1 MSHKKII
8 ISLLLLFLVSGIVA
22 QKTVVLE
29 KIRCQSFNVPLT
41 TYLRDN
47 EVKKNIASQLNNTL
61 LQQRLLPL
69 SDTTTVNIEFL
80 PLGKEIKNV
89 KPDFTDTDA
98 SHLHLYIDF
107 FEVEPFS
114 FFSQTAN
121 SYPPDSNMLKKA
133 GTVLMIKAMLLR
145 PDKTVAFNEELSII
159 ISPANTPGIGTI
171 YENGIV
177 YGDLAI
183 TPKSFTELVKSA
195 VAFLFNPKNESAV
208 VEMSIK
214 PAFFSDNYIL
224 PKTYKQPR
232 LYVNTIKEV
241 STYNYQG
248 KGEMIRFG
256 QPVYNE
262 ILIKGKKAL
271 TYPGD
276 LTKAIKSTW
285 HYSSSDFVFLQQ
297 ESRDVL
303 RDKNYTLQLV
313 THVDPDPTYAPY
325 GFIGEKFMFTN
336 FLAGRFHYLFLE
348 KDTLARFE
356 INRSYTERENKYYP
370 NHITNGFDSTVYHL
384 PTTFVNETEVVDNYK
399 ISGTIGNNPFSIKC
413 SGRTNTVKEF
423 FLGDVLVCI
432 AQGKFVPEKFVIFD
446 ASLSPELLNQL
457 FIIGFNRFF
466 E

>member
-1 MSHKKII
+1 MSHKKLI
-8 ISLLLLFLVSGIVA
+8 ISLLLLFLASGIVG
-22 QKTVVLE
+22 QKKVVLE

-41 TYLRDN
+41 TYLKDD
-47 EVKKNIASQLNNTL
+47 EIKKNIASQLNNTL
-61 LQQRLLPL
+61 LQQQLLPL
-69 SDTTTVNIEFL
+69 ADTTTVNIEFL
-80 PLGKEIKNV
+80 QLGKEIKNV
-89 KPDFTDTDA
+89 KTDFTDTDT

-107 FEVEPFS
+107 FEAEPFT
-114 FFSQTAN
+114 FFSQADN
-121 SYPPDSNMLKKA
+121 SYPPDSNVLKRA
-133 GTVLMIKAMLLR
+133 GTVLMLKAMLLR
-145 PDKTVAFNEELSII
+145 SDKTIAFNEELGII
-159 ISPANTPGIGTI
+159 ISPADTPGIGTV

-195 VAFLFNPKNESAV
+195 VTLLFNPKNESSV
-208 VEMSIK
+208 VEMRIK
-214 PAFFSDNYIL
+214 HAFFADNYIL
-224 PKTYKQPR
+224 SKTYKQPR
-232 LYVNTIKEV
+232 FYVNTIKEL

-248 KGEMIRFG
+248 KGEMIRLG

-271 TYPGD
+271 KYPDD

-297 ESRDVL
+297 ESRDVI

-313 THVDPDPTYAPY
+313 TQIDPDPTYMPY
-325 GFIGEKFMFTN
+325 GFIGAKFMFTN
-336 FLAGRFHYLFLE
+336 FLAGGFHYLFLE

-356 INRSYTERENKYYP
+356 ISRSYTERENKYYP
-370 NHITNGFDSTVYHL
+370 NHITNGFDSIVYHL
-384 PTTFVNETEVVDNYK
+384 PTSFVNETEVIDNYK
-399 ISGTIGNNPFSIKC
+399 ISGTIGNNSFSIKC

-423 FLGDVLVCI
+423 FLGDTLVCI